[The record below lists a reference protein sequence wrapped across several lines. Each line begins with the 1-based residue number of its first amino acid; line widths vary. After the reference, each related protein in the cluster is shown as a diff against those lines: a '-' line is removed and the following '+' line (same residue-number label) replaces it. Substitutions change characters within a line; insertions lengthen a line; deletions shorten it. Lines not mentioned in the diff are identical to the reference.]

1 MRIAIGCDDAR
12 FDLEELLKPHIAALG
27 HSVTDCGV
35 NAGETVLYPD
45 IAVRVARDD
54 IGDQHDRAILICG
67 TGLGVCISANKVRGI
82 RAAQVHDTYS
92 AERAQKSN
100 DAQIVC
106 LGARV
111 IGPELA
117 KSIVSAFLESSFESN
132 RSGPKVNR
140 IRHYEAVAHGAT

>member
-45 IAVRVARDD
+45 IAVRVAKDV

-82 RAAQVHDTYS
+82 RAAQVHDTHS
-92 AERAQKSN
+92 AERAQKKQRHP
-100 DAQIVC
+100 DRVPWRARDRT
-106 LGARV
+106 GACKKHRFSV
-111 IGPELA
+111 P
-117 KSIVSAFLESSFESN
+117 
-132 RSGPKVNR
+132 
-140 IRHYEAVAHGAT
+140 